1 MAAAPDTYHVF
12 RRFPDGYVG
21 AIAGDMHSLSG
32 AQSHGTIGGQPVT
45 FEVLLSTQ
53 DWPQARDLIARERA
67 AGTLGKTDEI
77 GA

>member
-1 MAAAPDTYHVF
+1 MVTPDTFHVF

-21 AIAGDMHSLSG
+21 AIAGDIRRLDG
-32 AQSHGTIGGQPVT
+32 PQSRIGGQPVT

-67 AGTLGKTDEI
+67 AGPLSKTNES